1 MGGQDSAGWGE
12 TERVNQDRP
21 FVEAAI
27 NLGNAVTRHV
37 LRLAALVPAG
47 GGETLSLQAKPL

>member
-12 TERVNQDRP
+12 TERVSQERP
-21 FVEAAI
+21 FVGAAT

-37 LRLAALVPAG
+37 SRLAVLVPAG